1 MSGIESVGLLTAF
14 LGGLISFFSP
24 CTLPLVPGYVAF
36 IGGQSKPNDRAWRMG
51 LSLMFVLGFTLVF
64 VALGA
69 TTTAL
74 GQLFRAYQ
82 QEAAIIG
89 GGLMVLFG
97 AFMAGLIPV
106 RWMQR
111 DTRWLLAVQEGGTP
125 LAAFGFGLVFAFGW
139 TPCIGPILGSI
150 LAVSTM
156 ASQTQSG
163 VLLLFVYSMGLAAP
177 FLLTAAFLEVAQKK
191 VSGWTRH
198 ARTLHRVAG
207 ALIMAMGL
215 LIMVGMMNRVASFML
230 QFFPEAAYM
239 G

>member
-1 MSGIESVGLLTAF
+1 MTGLESVGLLTAF
-14 LGGLISFFSP
+14 VGGLISFFSP

-36 IGGQSKPNDRAWRMG
+36 IGGQSNPDDRAWRMV

-82 QEAAIIG
+82 QEAALIG

-97 AFMAGLIPV
+97 AFMAGLIPLG
-106 RWMQR
+106 WMQH
-111 DTRWLLAVQEGGTP
+111 DTRWLMAIREGGTP
-125 LAAFGFGLVFAFGW
+125 LTAFGFGLVFAFGW

-150 LAVSTM
+150 LALSTM

-163 VLLLFVYSMGLAAP
+163 VMLLFIYSMGLAAP
-177 FLLTAAFLEVAQKK
+177 FLLTAAFLEVAQKRLA
-191 VSGWTRH
+191 GWTRH
-198 ARTLHRVAG
+198 ARALHHLAG
-207 ALIMAMGL
+207 ALIMLMGL
-215 LIMVGMMNRVASFML
+215 LIMAGMMNRVASFML
-230 QFFPEAAYM
+230 RFFPGAATL